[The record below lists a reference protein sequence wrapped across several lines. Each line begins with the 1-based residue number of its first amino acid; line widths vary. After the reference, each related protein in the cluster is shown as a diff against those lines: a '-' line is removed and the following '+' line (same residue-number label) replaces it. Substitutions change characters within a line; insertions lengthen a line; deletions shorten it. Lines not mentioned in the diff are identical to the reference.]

1 MEVEVNGLVIATM
14 HNCNLSPD
22 CAAQSIGPGNQLF
35 LALIQTILSAQCSL
49 SPADKWPKNCGDEQ
63 AHEGEY

>member
-1 MEVEVNGLVIATM
+1 MN
-14 HNCNLSPD
+14 NCYLSPD

-63 AHEGEY
+63 AHEGDY